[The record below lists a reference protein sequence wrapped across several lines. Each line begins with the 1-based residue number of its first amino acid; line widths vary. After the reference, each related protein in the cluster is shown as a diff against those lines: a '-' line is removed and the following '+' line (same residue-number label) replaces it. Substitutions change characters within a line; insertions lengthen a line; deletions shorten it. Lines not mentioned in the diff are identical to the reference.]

1 QALTIT
7 TPQLRINAL
16 AQDDVLFSTQYWF
29 QGTPT
34 IHWRF
39 MSLWRTQDIA
49 VWQPDVYEN
58 ISEPYKDRLYTYYNG
73 SIMLL
78 DVGVKDSGFYVM
90 TVTEPS
96 GISKDSII
104 ILKVFEK
111 LYEDLPFLIVFGTV
125 LASIAGL
132 FMVLM
137 WFLDKTV
144 HLVKRR
150 RKQRGNIYFFN
161 NKTSADLYTE
171 GYKIIAVV
179 MQYLLKVNTPTS
191 IYCFLKASITSH
203 KCTFTK
209 P

>member
-1 QALTIT
+1 MRALSLWTTYIHLLVFITSYMGFWLPVQALTIT

-39 MSLWRTQDIA
+39 MSLWRNQDIA

-111 LYEDLPFLIVFGTV
+111 LYEDLPFLIVFGMV

-132 FMVLM
+132 FMILM

-150 RKQRGNIYFFN
+150 RKQRELEEVELQPLG
-161 NKTSADLYTE
+161 SE
-171 GYKIIAVV
+171 VPQG
-179 MQYLLKVNTPTS
+179 P
-191 IYCFLKASITSH
+191 SH
-203 KCTFTK
+203 
-209 P
+209 